1 MAPAVTRHTFF
12 FSPGQGES
20 GFPKLLNRI
29 PPRPWA
35 WVSPT
40 QSQWPLTSGLCNK
53 VLRPSRSLPLEARV
67 GVNPKWRSC
76 YLVRVKRPPPPNNLE
91 TVMTKGAG

>member
-40 QSQWPLTSGLCNK
+40 QSQWPLTSGLCSE
-53 VLRPSRSLPLEARV
+53 VLRPSRISPPRSQGWGQPQMAQLLLSEGEATPT
-67 GVNPKWRSC
+67 PK
-76 YLVRVKRPPPPNNLE
+76 
-91 TVMTKGAG
+91 

>member
-1 MAPAVTRHTFF
+1 MVLAVTRHTFL

-29 PPRPWA
+29 PPLHWA

-40 QSQWPLTSGLCNK
+40 QSQWPLTCGLCSE
-53 VLRPSRSLPLEARV
+53 VLPLI
-67 GVNPKWRSC
+67 GI
-76 YLVRVKRPPPPNNLE
+76 PPPRSWGWGQPQIAQLLLSE
-91 TVMTKGAG
+91 GEVTPTPK